1 MDSKQKNEG
10 LKFSKGAQE
19 AMPARS
25 TTVVF
30 TPRSARWYE
39 IETPMT
45 PLLLMSSHVY
55 AARVLLSLSHWPA
68 LTSLNKK
75 HVPAIC
81 LPSSCKWNLSRIWV
95 VLKKNRRWRAVISQG
110 KKGWS
115 PTTFSIHCRQT
126 RHALWQISQHPPE
139 MRQGTSAQNENR
151 FVIPAASLSGGLS
164 ARIPTNGVL

>member
-55 AARVLLSLSHWPA
+55 AARVLLSLSLS
-68 LTSLNKK
+68 LTDL
-75 HVPAIC
+75 H
-81 LPSSCKWNLSRIWV
+81 L
-95 VLKKNRRWRAVISQG
+95 
-110 KKGWS
+110 
-115 PTTFSIHCRQT
+115 H
-126 RHALWQISQHPPE
+126 H
-139 MRQGTSAQNENR
+139 
-151 FVIPAASLSGGLS
+151 
-164 ARIPTNGVL
+164 

>member
-55 AARVLLSLSHWPA
+55 AARVLLSLS
-68 LTSLNKK
+68 LTCTYITEQKT
-75 HVPAIC
+75 
-81 LPSSCKWNLSRIWV
+81 
-95 VLKKNRRWRAVISQG
+95 RACHMPPVILQV
-110 KKGWS
+110 K
-115 PTTFSIHCRQT
+115 FIQD
-126 RHALWQISQHPPE
+126 
-139 MRQGTSAQNENR
+139 
-151 FVIPAASLSGGLS
+151 LSGS
-164 ARIPTNGVL
+164 QKKQEMTSSN